1 MLLSREVIHF
11 ASSNISQNI
20 KWINTTLTT
29 GIENAVILYPMAVKI
44 DLAPLP
50 PFALLSEPSSL
61 GQVWKNWIKR
71 FQTYITA
78 MNITDDK
85 Q

>member
-1 MLLSREVIHF
+1 MLSSREVIPF

-20 KWINTTLTT
+20 TWINTTLTT

-50 PFALLSEPSSL
+50 PFALLSEPRSL
-61 GQVWKNWIKR
+61 GQGWKKWIKR

-85 Q
+85 